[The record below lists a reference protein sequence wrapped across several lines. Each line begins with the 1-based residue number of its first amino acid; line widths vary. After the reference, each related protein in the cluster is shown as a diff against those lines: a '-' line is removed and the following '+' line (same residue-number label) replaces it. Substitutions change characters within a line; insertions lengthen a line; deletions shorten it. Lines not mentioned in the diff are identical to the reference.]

1 MYNVL
6 LPAYYYITVVLH
18 IHKNCTFL
26 GSAHCFMN
34 TCDTTAAMDRVPF
47 PLSIALCQ
55 RGGGGDVGRILE
67 KLAEDVD

>member
-47 PLSIALCQ
+47 PFAIALWYGTVWL
-55 RGGGGDVGRILE
+55 RSKVPR
-67 KLAEDVD
+67 AFV

>member
-55 RGGGGDVGRILE
+55 RGGGDVGRILE